1 MNTRFNNNNYFI
13 LTLATVTSI
22 ILLSAIM
29 TSSISGYDLS
39 DVKSSIGYEEAIDE
53 FDLPANTKNFSME
66 LDNGL
71 VANYYLAPNQTY
83 VFDGVSGAITE
94 QKNNDD
100 NDGDGDGKKKIKYY
114 VDVTVTTTYSYPQSK
129 DKPQDPRNDPKY
141 DSIDWQD
148 DNEEDNLT
156 IEEMDK
162 ILEERENSEEQNED
176 GNNDDSSN
184 GESGN
189 SNSDNNG
196 QDDGTSGGDDS
207 GGDDSGGDD
216 SGGDDSGGD
225 DSGGD
230 DSGGDEG

>member
-1 MNTRFNNNNYFI
+1 MFSNSNYV
-13 LTLATVTSI
+13 LATVATISF
-22 ILLSAIM
+22 ILLFSTI
-29 TSSISGYDLS
+29 TNPLFGYNLD
-39 DVKSSIGYEEAIDE
+39 DVKSSFEYEEALDE

-71 VANYYLAPNQTY
+71 IANYFLAPNQTY

-94 QKNNDD
+94 END
-100 NDGDGDGKKKIKYY
+100 NDGNDNDGDGKKKIKYY
-114 VDVTVTTTYSYPQSK
+114 VDVTVTTTYSYPQSQ

-162 ILEERENSEEQNED
+162 ILEERENSEEQNES
-176 GNNDDSSN
+176 GNNDDSST
-184 GESGN
+184 GDS
-189 SNSDNNG
+189 SSSDSDSNG
-196 QDDGTSGGDDS
+196 QDDSGGDDS

-230 DSGGDEG
+230 DSGGEVN